1 MAYITYTEFKNII
14 FNGAASTEFTETEF
28 DNQVDYAQVE
38 LEGNTGVGATGW
50 TSADAEYKLVQ
61 RALCLLTAHYVR
73 FGQVGGSIDQGLGE
87 PASVDKAT
95 TSNFYTE
102 YRRLIGDINDTSMVE
117 AMVNDPVLSVVE
129 AD

>member
-38 LEGNTGVGATGW
+38 LEGDTGVGASVW

-61 RALCLLTAHYVR
+61 RALCLLIAHYIR
-73 FGQVGGSIDQGLGE
+73 FGQVGGSIDQSLDE
-87 PASVDKAT
+87 PMSVDKSV

-102 YRRLIGDINDTSMVE
+102 YRRLIMSVNDTGSIE
-117 AMVNDPVLSVVE
+117 ALTNDPVLSVVE
-129 AD
+129 ST